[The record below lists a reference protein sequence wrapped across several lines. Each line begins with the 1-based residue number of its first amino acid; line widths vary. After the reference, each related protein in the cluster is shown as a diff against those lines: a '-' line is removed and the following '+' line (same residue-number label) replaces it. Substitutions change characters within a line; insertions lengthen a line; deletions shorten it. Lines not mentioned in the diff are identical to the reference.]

1 MQRIDFDLDRFI
13 RTSDRVDLSEVE
25 WARVADPPLTAAEVR
40 CLRYMMDIET
50 NTVIFLRDVLATQTA
65 FDPDV
70 TAFLSCWN
78 FEELWHG
85 EAFSRLLGEAGVPVL
100 PDPSRCTASLPT
112 RPGARVPN
120 GSGDGSVP
128 TDT

>member
-1 MQRIDFDLDRFI
+1 
-13 RTSDRVDLSEVE
+13 
-25 WARVADPPLTAAEVR
+25 
-40 CLRYMMDIET
+40 MMDIET

-85 EAFSRLLGEAGVPVL
+85 EAFSRLLGEAGVPR
-100 PDPSRCTASLPT
+100 PARSRTGATASLRIRRRRART
-112 RPGARVPN
+112 EWIRRRVGANGYLSHMGTLLGIRDRVP
-120 GSGDGSVP
+120 GLRGDPHDLGRRERADHP
-128 TDT
+128 DRATTA